1 MLAKLSPSETGL
13 RSRPAPV
20 PGLNMAPRL
29 LVETLA
35 SSLASLSLVSS
46 GRVGDS
52 GMEAKVGSWLTMDI
66 VVVECGVSLE
76 CVVKVIVEDQKLL
89 ESYY

>member
-1 MLAKLSPSETGL
+1 MMGCTHSC
-13 RSRPAPV
+13 
-20 PGLNMAPRL
+20 
-29 LVETLA
+29 
-35 SSLASLSLVSS
+35 LVSS